1 MLNFFKAEAITNDQK
16 HVIKYFTLLA
26 IKKYQLKWYLTVFLH
41 IRTTKMV
48 ANDNTGVSKEQ
59 GKQPLLNTAVEC
71 LHRDWGKKH
80 QNVDGAR

>member
-1 MLNFFKAEAITNDQK
+1 
-16 HVIKYFTLLA
+16 
-26 IKKYQLKWYLTVFLH
+26 
-41 IRTTKMV
+41 MV
-48 ANDNTGVSKEQ
+48 ANDNTGVSEEQ